1 MMKNNIYKEFQK
13 DFPSRHFIRI
23 GDNRHLSLY
32 IGKDDEGRY
41 SFDFRGVFSPVRIP
55 GSNVISVDQFK
66 DDDIITLRFSLE
78 NSGLLEYFST
88 FCEDLLEST
97 NVIIDDN
104 TAYKTLRSRF
114 FSWRQL
120 FKPNSGRMSEQEVMG
135 LIGEL
140 LFLKEQLIPKM
151 GAAFALDS
159 WAGPERLHK
168 DFASE
173 NEWFEV
179 KTVSFG
185 KDSVKISSAE
195 QLDGDLDGHL
205 CIYIL
210 ERMSANFNGI
220 KINLLVKDIIAGLEY
235 VQQRE
240 LFIDKLSLYGFDF
253 SPEYDQLVFIV
264 KEFAAYKVDSEKF
277 PRIRK
282 NILPEAISKIS
293 YEIQLS
299 KIKQFVESL
308 N

>member
-1 MMKNNIYKEFQK
+1 MKSSIYKEFQN
-13 DFPSRHFIRI
+13 DFPSRYFKRI

-32 IGKDDEGRY
+32 IGRDDDGRY
-41 SFDFRGVFSPVRIP
+41 SFDFRGVFTPVRIP
-55 GSNVISVDQFK
+55 GSNVISVEQFK
-66 DDDIITLRFSLE
+66 DGDIITLRFSLE

-97 NVIIDDN
+97 NAIVDDN

-140 LFLKEQLIPKM
+140 LFLKEQLIPKI
-151 GAAFALDS
+151 GTDLALDS
-159 WAGPERLHK
+159 WSGPEKLHK
-168 DFASE
+168 DFSSE
-173 NEWFEV
+173 NEWYEV

-195 QLDGDLDGHL
+195 QLDGDIDGHL
-205 CIYIL
+205 CVYVL

-220 KINLLVKDIIAGLEY
+220 KINHIVKDIIADLES

-253 SPEYDQLVFIV
+253 SPEYDQLVFVV
-264 KEFAAYKVDSEKF
+264 KEFTAYTVDREDF

-282 NILPEAISKIS
+282 KILPDAISKIS

-299 KIKQFVESL
+299 KISQFVDSL

>member
-1 MMKNNIYKEFQK
+1 MKNNIYKEFQN
-13 DFPSRHFIRI
+13 DFQNGYFIRV

-32 IGKDDEGRY
+32 IGRDDDGRC
-41 SFDFRGVFSPVRIP
+41 SFDFRGVFTPVRIP

-66 DDDIITLRFSLE
+66 DGDFVTLRFSLE
-78 NSGLLEYFST
+78 NSVLLEYFST

-97 NVIIDDN
+97 NAITDDVS
-104 TAYKTLRSRF
+104 AYKTLRSRF

-120 FKPNSGRMSEQEVMG
+120 FKPNSGRMSEKELMG
-135 LIGEL
+135 LVGEL
-140 LFLKEQLIPKM
+140 LFLKEYLIPKV
-151 GAAFALDS
+151 GADSALDS
-159 WAGPERLHK
+159 WTGPEKLHK
-168 DFASE
+168 DFSSD

-185 KDSVKISSAE
+185 KDSVVISSVE
-195 QLDGDLDGHL
+195 QLDSDADGHL
-205 CIYIL
+205 CVYVL

-220 KINLLVKDIIAGLEY
+220 KINLLVKDIIAGVES

-253 SPEYDQLVFIV
+253 SPEYDQLVFVV
-264 KEFAAYKVDSEKF
+264 KQFAAYKVDSEDF

-282 NILPEAISKIS
+282 SILPDAISKIS